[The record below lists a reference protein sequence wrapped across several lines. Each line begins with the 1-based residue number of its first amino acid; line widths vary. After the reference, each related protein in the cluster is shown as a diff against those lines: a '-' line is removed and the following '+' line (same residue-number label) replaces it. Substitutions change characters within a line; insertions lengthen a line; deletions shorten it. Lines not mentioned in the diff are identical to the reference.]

1 MGELEDEFRPL
12 FVEEAKGHLERIAS
26 GLLALESAP
35 DDQAAI
41 DGIFREAHTMKGAA
55 GMVGMMRVSR
65 LAHRLE
71 DLLVELRDGTRRSSP
86 ELTDAMLLVLDGMGR
101 LIASPSSGDQD
112 ASDEAALERLLP
124 TSPTPAAVV
133 EITPPVSPQA
143 LTPPT
148 AAAIS
153 TAAAIP
159 PALPTVSVVAPA
171 AIPPTPPAVV
181 AVLPTPPSVQV
192 PVQPP
197 AAQLPASPS
206 PAVVIPSAPPVSA
219 PASPPRSA
227 AAPPTPHPQPAH
239 LDRKQPDAATLEV
252 PVARIDELNR
262 LVGEASAAQL
272 RVGHVFGSELH
283 LDPDAVTEYRELT
296 KVINQLQEVTERTR
310 MVPVGTLEPI
320 LHRTVRDVA
329 RAAGKDVRW
338 EVSGEDVEVDRGVLE
353 ELVSPLLH
361 LVRNSVGHGVEMPAA
376 RLATGKTAQAVVG
389 LHAAQVGS
397 KVVISISD
405 DGAGINVAAVRA
417 SAAKAGVDVSA
428 LNEEE
433 SLNLIFR
440 SGISTAKVLTED
452 SGRGVGLDVVATAVA
467 TIHGMVQVVNHPGL
481 GAEFRIIVP
490 ITLTVVPCL
499 IVSIS
504 GQSFALPLQGIV
516 RMLEAQHVQV
526 VSGRQLAVVDGRAI
540 PVSDLATLLG
550 LPSAEG
556 GPWVLLGTAESSH
569 AFQVETV
576 LRKRDVVVRGLTGR
590 LRDLKSVSGAS
601 IEPNG
606 TILLVLDVPNLLAR
620 AASAT
625 IASEVSDKPAGPP
638 PQLSVMVVDDA
649 LMVRELQRSIL
660 ERGGYA
666 VRTASDGAEALGML
680 AELPADLVV
689 TDVEMPK
696 LDGLQLI
703 RSIRRHPRLANTP
716 ILIVSSHGSD
726 EDHQRGLDAGADAYI
741 VKTSFDEVGLLSAV
755 SRLLGRTAGV
765 TPHRHSG
772 AGALEQGRNVR
783 PDEAAK
789 PRSA

>member
-71 DLLVELRDGTRRSSP
+71 DLLVELRAGTRRSSP

-124 TSPTPAAVV
+124 TSPTPVAVV
-133 EITPPVSPQA
+133 ESKSAVPTQTSTPPPASTPIAAAVIAPPLPPAIQIAAPAIAPTPVAPKRAAPPPPAPQA
-143 LTPPT
+143 APVSVAP
-148 AAAIS
+148 
-153 TAAAIP
+153 IP
-159 PALPTVSVVAPA
+159 PAPTAPTAPA
-171 AIPPTPPAVV
+171 QA
-181 AVLPTPPSVQV
+181 
-192 PVQPP
+192 
-197 AAQLPASPS
+197 
-206 PAVVIPSAPPVSA
+206 
-219 PASPPRSA
+219 
-227 AAPPTPHPQPAH
+227 AH

-361 LVRNSVGHGVEMPAA
+361 LVRNSVGHGVEMPES
-376 RLATGKTAQAVVG
+376 RLEAGKTKQAVVG

-433 SLNLIFR
+433 SLHLIFR

-467 TIHGMVQVVNHPGL
+467 AIHGTVQVVNHPGL
-481 GAEFRIIVP
+481 GAEFRIVVP

-526 VSGRQLAVVDGRAI
+526 VSGRQLAVVDGHAI

-556 GPWVLLGTAESSH
+556 GPWVLLGTADSSH

-576 LRKRDVVVRGLTGR
+576 LQKRDVVVRGLTGR

-606 TILLVLDVPNLLAR
+606 TILLVLDVPNLLSR
-620 AASAT
+620 AASAI
-625 IASEVSDKPAGPP
+625 IASEATDKPAPP
-638 PQLSVMVVDDA
+638 AAPLSVMVVDDA

-689 TDVEMPK
+689 TDVEMPN
-696 LDGLQLI
+696 LDGLHLI
-703 RSIRRHPRLANTP
+703 QSIRRHPRLANIP
-716 ILIVSSHGSD
+716 VLIVSSHGSD

-755 SRLLGRTAGV
+755 SRLLGRTAGAA
-765 TPHRHSG
+765 PHRHNG
-772 AGALEQGRNVR
+772 AAALERGRSVQ
-783 PDEAAK
+783 PDEAAT
-789 PRSA
+789 RR

>member
-1 MGELEDEFRPL
+1 VGRP
-12 FVEEAKGHLERIAS
+12 G
-26 GLLALESAP
+26 
-35 DDQAAI
+35 
-41 DGIFREAHTMKGAA
+41 
-55 GMVGMMRVSR
+55 
-65 LAHRLE
+65 
-71 DLLVELRDGTRRSSP
+71 
-86 ELTDAMLLVLDGMGR
+86 
-101 LIASPSSGDQD
+101 
-112 ASDEAALERLLP
+112 
-124 TSPTPAAVV
+124 
-133 EITPPVSPQA
+133 
-143 LTPPT
+143 
-148 AAAIS
+148 
-153 TAAAIP
+153 
-159 PALPTVSVVAPA
+159 
-171 AIPPTPPAVV
+171 
-181 AVLPTPPSVQV
+181 
-192 PVQPP
+192 
-197 AAQLPASPS
+197 
-206 PAVVIPSAPPVSA
+206 
-219 PASPPRSA
+219 
-227 AAPPTPHPQPAH
+227 
-239 LDRKQPDAATLEV
+239 AATLEV

-296 KVINQLQEVTERTR
+296 TVINRLQEVTERTR

-361 LVRNSVGHGVEMPAA
+361 LVRNSVGHGVELPDQRRAA
-376 RLATGKTAQAVVG
+376 GKAMQAVVG

-417 SAAKAGVDVSA
+417 AAAKAGVDVTT
-428 LNEEE
+428 LTEEE
-433 SLNLIFR
+433 SLHLIFR
-440 SGISTAKVLTED
+440 SGISTAKVLTEE
-452 SGRGVGLDVVATAVA
+452 SGRGVGLDVVATAIA
-467 TIHGMVQVVNHPGL
+467 AIHGTVQVVNHPGA
-481 GAEFRIIVP
+481 GAEFRIVVP

-526 VSGRQLAVVDGRAI
+526 VSGRRLAVVDGRAI
-540 PVSDLATLLG
+540 PVSDLAALLG

-556 GPWVLLGTAESSH
+556 GPWVLLGTTENSH

-576 LRKRDVVVRGLTGR
+576 LQKRDVVVRGLTGR

-606 TILLVLDVPNLLAR
+606 SILLVLDVQNLLER
-620 AASAT
+620 ANSIS
-625 IASEVSDKPAGPP
+625 IAAEVANKPAAPA

-660 ERGGYA
+660 ERGGYT
-666 VRTASDGAEALGML
+666 VRTASDGAEALSML

-689 TDVEMPK
+689 TDVEMPN
-696 LDGLQLI
+696 LDGLHLI
-703 RSIRRHPRLANTP
+703 HSIREHPRLANIP
-716 ILIVSSHGSD
+716 VLIVSSHGSD

-741 VKTSFDEVGLLSAV
+741 IKASFDEVGLLSAV
-755 SRLLGRTAGV
+755 SRLLGRTAAA
-765 TPHRHSG
+765 PAHRRNS
-772 AGALEQGRNVR
+772 AGALARSKTLR
-783 PDEAAK
+783 PVEATT
-789 PRSA
+789 PRTQ

>member
-26 GLLALESAP
+26 GLLALETAP

-71 DLLVELRDGTRRSSP
+71 DLLVELRAGTRRSSP

-124 TSPTPAAVV
+124 TSPTPVAGVPPAGPSRTPTALEAVL
-133 EITPPVSPQA
+133 PV
-143 LTPPT
+143 PT
-148 AAAIS
+148 AAAERPPPPP
-153 TAAAIP
+153 P
-159 PALPTVSVVAPA
+159 PAAPAVEAFLPLPTVASTGVPAPQAREAASPQVGRPAAPA
-171 AIPPTPPAVV
+171 G
-181 AVLPTPPSVQV
+181 
-192 PVQPP
+192 
-197 AAQLPASPS
+197 
-206 PAVVIPSAPPVSA
+206 
-219 PASPPRSA
+219 
-227 AAPPTPHPQPAH
+227 H
-239 LDRKQPDAATLEV
+239 LDRKQPGAATLEV

-283 LDPDAVTEYRELT
+283 LDPDAITEYRELT
-296 KVINQLQEVTERTR
+296 TVINQLQEVTERTR

-361 LVRNSVGHGVEMPAA
+361 LVRNSVGHGVELPDERRAA
-376 RLATGKTAQAVVG
+376 GKAMQAVVG

-417 SAAKAGVDVSA
+417 SAAKAGVDVTA
-428 LNEEE
+428 LTEEE
-433 SLNLIFR
+433 SLHLIFR

-467 TIHGMVQVVNHPGL
+467 AIHGTVQVVNHPGA
-481 GAEFRIIVP
+481 GAEFRIVVP

-526 VSGRQLAVVDGRAI
+526 VSGRRLAVVDGRAI
-540 PVSDLATLLG
+540 PVSDLAALLG
-550 LPSAEG
+550 LPPAEE
-556 GPWVLLGTAESSH
+556 GPWVLLGTAETSH

-576 LRKRDVVVRGLTGR
+576 LQKRDVVVRGLTGR
-590 LRDLKSVSGAS
+590 LRNLKSVSGAS

-606 TILLVLDVPNLLAR
+606 SILLVLDVQNLIER
-620 AASAT
+620 ANSVS
-625 IASEVSDKPAGPP
+625 IASEVANKPAMPA

-689 TDVEMPK
+689 TDVEMPN
-696 LDGLQLI
+696 LDGLHLI
-703 RSIRRHPRLANTP
+703 QSIRRHPRLANIP

-755 SRLLGRTAGV
+755 SRLLGRTAA
-765 TPHRHSG
+765 TPAHRRNG
-772 AGALEQGRNVR
+772 AGALAQSKTPR
-783 PDEAAK
+783 PVEATT
-789 PRSA
+789 PGTQ

>member
-71 DLLVELRDGTRRSSP
+71 DLLVELRAGTRRSSP
-86 ELTDAMLLVLDGMGR
+86 ELTDAMLLVLDGIGR
-101 LIASPSSGDQD
+101 LIASPSSGEQD

-124 TSPTPAAVV
+124 TSPVAVVVPAGPSLTPAALEAVLPLP
-133 EITPPVSPQA
+133 TAPSPPPPQA
-143 LTPPT
+143 
-148 AAAIS
+148 A
-153 TAAAIP
+153 
-159 PALPTVSVVAPA
+159 
-171 AIPPTPPAVV
+171 PAVV
-181 AVLPTPPSVQV
+181 A
-192 PVQPP
+192 
-197 AAQLPASPS
+197 APS
-206 PAVVIPSAPPVSA
+206 PAPAPPAPVPPA
-219 PASPPRSA
+219 PAG
-227 AAPPTPHPQPAH
+227 H
-239 LDRKQPDAATLEV
+239 LDRKQPGAATLEV

-272 RVGHVFGSELH
+272 RVGHAFGSELH

-361 LVRNSVGHGVEMPAA
+361 LVRNSVGHGVELPDQRRAA
-376 RLATGKTAQAVVG
+376 GKAMQAVVG

-417 SAAKAGVDVSA
+417 SAARAGVDITT
-428 LNEEE
+428 LTEDE
-433 SLNLIFR
+433 SLHLIFR

-467 TIHGMVQVVNHPGL
+467 AIHGTVQVINHPGA
-481 GAEFRIIVP
+481 GAEFRIVVP

-526 VSGRQLAVVDGRAI
+526 VSGRRLAVVDGRAI
-540 PVSDLATLLG
+540 PVSDLAALLG
-550 LPSAEG
+550 LPSAEE
-556 GPWVLLGTAESSH
+556 GPWVLLGTAETSH

-606 TILLVLDVPNLLAR
+606 SILLVLDVQNLLER
-620 AASAT
+620 ANSLRIPA
-625 IASEVSDKPAGPP
+625 EVANKPATPA

-689 TDVEMPK
+689 TDVEMPNV
-696 LDGLQLI
+696 DGLQLI
-703 RSIRRHPRLANTP
+703 QSIRRHPRLANIP
-716 ILIVSSHGSD
+716 VLIVSSHGSD

-741 VKTSFDEVGLLSAV
+741 VKTSFDEVGLLTAV
-755 SRLLGRTAGV
+755 SRLLGRTAA
-765 TPHRHSG
+765 TPAHRRNG
-772 AGALEQGRNVR
+772 AGALAQSKTLR
-783 PDEAAK
+783 PVEPTT
-789 PRSA
+789 PRTQ